1 MFKSIFERINNNIE
15 LVSVPQKSKGI
26 YFSQNDL
33 NREKVITLKE
43 TNEEINRKIN
53 LLWFPLYEGAYIEK
67 DGEKFYIINKK
78 ILKDIS
84 KFY

>member
-1 MFKSIFERINNNIE
+1 MFKSIFERISNNIE